1 MRANV
6 TRGILA
12 YTEGSATTSVEA
24 VARDQVLEEAEKD
37 SVGLA
42 SDKDNLVQV

>member
-6 TRGILA
+6 TRGVLA

-24 VARDQVLEEAEKD
+24 VARDQVLEEAERI
-37 SVGLA
+37 A
-42 SDKDNLVQV
+42 SDKDKVQV

>member
-12 YTEGSATTSVEA
+12 YIEGSATTSVEA
-24 VARDQVLEEAEKD
+24 VARDQVLEEAERI
-37 SVGLA
+37 A
-42 SDKDNLVQV
+42 SDKDKGQV